1 MSLFQLS
8 IGLLI
13 LFFMV
18 LRPFLYKPCIKY
30 FPSELSAAFTSIWL
44 LTGLLVSC
52 PVFGHLLLAN
62 IQSIIKSPYL
72 IISLL
77 KGILLWFM
85 IKLQQLINKESTSS
99 SVFFGFIAMAL
110 GSLINNLFFKEG
122 LLVSQ
127 LICICALGCLGIIF
141 IVQGDAKRLSLKDK
155 TNFVIIICIGAL
167 FSVFDHLAIP
177 QIGWYPHLLF
187 STISMFVVCVFYGL
201 SKQDYYNI
209 FRNRSIII
217 AGIVYTVSEF
227 LIIYSSTNLL
237 PVSFV
242 AVFMRMAAPIVMLIS
257 SIKYHEQ
264 SFKNQLLF
272 SGLAMVFVLPLIF
285 IQK

>member
-1 MSLFQLS
+1 M

-13 LFFMV
+13 LTLMV
-18 LRPFLYKPCIKY
+18 IRPFLYRPCVEY
-30 FPSELSAAFTSIWL
+30 FPAELSAAFTSVWL
-44 LTGLLVSC
+44 MVGLAVSW
-52 PVFGHLLLAN
+52 PFFGHLL
-62 IQSIIKSPYL
+62 IVPFDKIIRSPYL
-72 IISLL
+72 LL
-77 KGILLWFM
+77 SIGKGILLWWM
-85 IKLQQLINKESTSS
+85 IKLQQDINKKSTSS
-99 SVFFGFIAMAL
+99 SVFFGFVAMAL

-122 LLVSQ
+122 LKPFQLV
-127 LICICALGCLGIIF
+127 CIFALGVLGLVF
-141 IVQGDAKRLSLKDK
+141 VLRGDAKRLSFRGKIDFA
-155 TNFVIIICIGAL
+155 TIIFLGAA